1 MKKDLK
7 TYIFQTG
14 HGKGLSKI
22 ELEATSGVDALV
34 DEVEDGFILEQ
45 ATLPDPIAHLDR
57 LGGVVRILEVIQS
70 GPASMPLNFEEWVT
84 KAVETEVKKQ
94 DGKIRY
100 GVSMHPKSEKVLTK
114 ILIGSK
120 KRLRDKLGNTR
131 FVNKNFQNLSSVQAW
146 HENLLADGA
155 IELHLFQSQKNGKAD
170 EKGKWYLGKTVA
182 IQNFESYSHRDYNRP
197 ARSAKNGMFPP
208 KLAQVLINIALG
220 AQQPGTDV
228 TIFDPFCGSGT
239 VLQEAWLM
247 GCRSQGS
254 DLAPNLIDD
263 AKANL
268 DWLHYEYQLHDVPQ
282 VKVQDAT
289 KLTAEDIPTKPR
301 FLVSETTLGPA
312 LLHALPADEL
322 KKIQVELETL
332 YEAFF
337 KNLKAIVKEPLTVVF
352 TAPYHR
358 LGNERLFLPHLPKI
372 LGKYTEIVP
381 LSDHERPS
389 LFFERKDQFVSREI
403 WKLIVGN

>member
-1 MKKDLK
+1 MEKDLK
-7 TYIFQTG
+7 KYIFQTG
-14 HGKGLSKI
+14 HGKGLSKM
-22 ELEATSGVDALV
+22 ELEATSGAEALV
-34 DEVEDGFILEQ
+34 DEVEDGFVLEQ
-45 ATLPDPIAHLDR
+45 AALPDPIAHLDR

-70 GPASMPLNFEEWVT
+70 GPATMPLNFEEWVT
-84 KAVETEVKKQ
+84 KAVETEVKNTE
-94 DGKIRY
+94 GKVRY

-120 KRLRDKLGNTR
+120 KRLKESLGNTR

-146 HENLLADGA
+146 HEHLLDDGA

-208 KLAQVLINIALG
+208 KLAQVLINIAIG
-220 AQQPGTDV
+220 AISPSTDV
-228 TIFDPFCGSGT
+228 TIWDPFCGSGT

-268 DWLHYEYQLHDVPQ
+268 EWLKYEYQLRDTPQ
-282 VKVQDAT
+282 VEVKDAT
-289 KLTAEDIPTKPR
+289 ELTAYDIPKDPR

-322 KKIQVELETL
+322 KEIQVELETL
-332 YEAFF
+332 YEGFF
-337 KNLKAIVKEPLTVVF
+337 QNLKKIVKEPLTVVF

-372 LGKYTEIVP
+372 LGKYTEVVP
-381 LSDHERPS
+381 LSDHQRPS
-389 LFFERKDQFVSREI
+389 LFFERKDQLVSREI
-403 WKLIVGN
+403 WKVIVG

>member
-1 MKKDLK
+1 MKNNLK
-7 TYIFQTG
+7 KYIFQTG

-22 ELEATSGVDALV
+22 ELESVSSPDAIV
-34 DEVEDGFILEQ
+34 DEVEDGFVVEDL
-45 ATLPDPIAHLDR
+45 LNDPVAHLDR
-57 LGGVVRILEVIQS
+57 LGGVVRILEVIQE

-114 ILIGSK
+114 VLIGSK

-146 HENLLADGA
+146 HEHLLDDGA
-155 IELHLFQSQKNGKAD
+155 IELHLFQTQTKGKAD
-170 EKGKWYLGKTVA
+170 EKGRWYLGKTLA

-220 AQQPGTDV
+220 AHQPSNEI
-228 TIFDPFCGSGT
+228 TIVDPFCGSGT

-254 DLAPNLIDD
+254 DLASNLIDD

-268 DWLHYEYQLHDVPQ
+268 DWLKYEYQLRDTPQ

-289 KLTAEDIPTKPR
+289 ELTPSDIPQGLR
-301 FLVSETTLGPA
+301 FIVSETTLGPA
-312 LLHALPADEL
+312 LLRPLTPKEMKEVHM
-322 KKIQVELETL
+322 ELESL

-337 KNLKAIVKEPLTVVF
+337 KNLKKIVTEPLTVVF
-352 TAPYHR
+352 TSPYHR
-358 LGNERLFLPHLPKI
+358 IGNERLFLAHLPKI
-372 LGKYTEIVP
+372 LEKYTTIVP

-389 LFFERKDQFVSREI
+389 LFFERKDQLVSREI
-403 WKLIVGN
+403 WKVEIGE

>member
-1 MKKDLK
+1 MEKDLK

-22 ELEATSGVDALV
+22 ELEATSSPEALV
-34 DEVEDGFILEQ
+34 DEVEDGFVLEQ
-45 ATLPDPIAHLDR
+45 VALPDPIAHLDR

-84 KAVETEVKKQ
+84 KAVETEVKNT
-94 DGKIRY
+94 DGKVRY

-114 ILIGSK
+114 VLIGSK
-120 KRLRDKLGNTR
+120 KRLKDKLGNIR

-146 HENLLADGA
+146 HEHLLTDGA
-155 IELHLFQSQKNGKAD
+155 IELHLFQSQKSGHPD

-208 KLAQVLINIALG
+208 KLAQVLINIAIGDLK
-220 AQQPGTDV
+220 PSTEV
-228 TIFDPFCGSGT
+228 TIWDPFCGSGT
-239 VLQEAWLM
+239 VLQEAWMM
-247 GCRSQGS
+247 GCRSKGS

-268 DWLHYEYQLHDVPQ
+268 EWLKYEYQLHDTPQ
-282 VKVQDAT
+282 VEVKDAT
-289 KLTAEDIPTKPR
+289 ELTSDDIPNGVR
-301 FLVSETTLGPA
+301 FIVSETTLGPA
-312 LLHALPADEL
+312 LLRPLTEKEL
-322 KKIQVELETL
+322 KEVHEELETL

-337 KNLKAIVKEPLTVVF
+337 KNLKEIVKEPLTVVF
-352 TAPYHR
+352 TSPYHR
-358 LGNERLFLPHLPKI
+358 AGNERLFLAHLPKI
-372 LGKYTEIVP
+372 LAKYTQIVP
-381 LSDHERPS
+381 LSDHDRPS
-389 LFFERKDQFVSREI
+389 LFFERKDQLVSREI
-403 WKLIVGN
+403 WKVIIG